1 MLNNKWMQKK
11 ESGNV
16 LSKQELN
23 ERSTWTS
30 EQFMIADFQDQL
42 EHNREAEK
50 RQKIDN
56 KIMSGGSLSPE
67 EISYLEKNDPVALK
81 KYRETK
87 EEKESY
93 KEKLRQCKTKE
104 EVDRVKLQ
112 KLGELESSLSS
123 IVNDPAIP
131 KSAKLAKA
139 QEILAKTNNI
149 EAAHLEF
156 VKSADYQSMPTDE
169 EKKEQDAADND
180 ISDEITDSEKAD
192 DTELTDA
199 SDNIPDKA
207 DTVDT
212 KVSDKTSEK
221 DNHKKEYS
229 TEIKKVSRKLKKGFE
244 AADMHVD
251 TIVHNEMRDIDGDVN
266 DLSDGLNSIY
276 ILSLLETYAEYG
288 STVPYIILIED
299 PEIYLHPQLQKI
311 ASEILYKLSRKN
323 QVIFCTHSPQM
334 LFNFTTRQIRQ
345 VINDKDNNTV
355 ATPEADIDDI
365 LDDLGYAAND
375 LMNVSFVFIVE
386 GKQDRSRLPLLLE
399 KYYSEVIDENGNLN
413 RIAIIATNSCTNIKT
428 YANLK
433 YINTL
438 YLKDEFLMIRDGD
451 GKDADHLRDQL
462 TNYYKQRAK
471 QDYGNLP
478 RVTDRNVLILKYY
491 SFENYFLDPEIMTK
505 IGVIKSVDQFYDIL
519 YAKYKE
525 YLYRLVSTK
534 NMLEKLNITIETR
547 QDIIDNMENIR
558 KYVRGHNLYDI
569 FYGRYK
575 GEKEN
580 AILRAY
586 IDAAPRENFEDIFTA
601 IDNFVY
607 FNNRRNE

>member
-1 MLNNKWMQKK
+1 MILSGTIASTVQLQMLNNKWMQKK

-42 EHNREAEK
+42 EHNRETQK

-123 IVNDPAIP
+123 VVNDPTIP

-156 VKSADYQSMPTDE
+156 VKSADYQSMPTDD

-192 DTELTDA
+192 NAELTDA
-199 SDNIPDKA
+199 SENTQDKA
-207 DTVDT
+207 DNVTDDNNNQVSDIKNLDTMDT
-212 KVSDKTSEK
+212 KASEKTYEK
-221 DNHKKEYS
+221 DNRKKEYS

-251 TIVHNEMRDIDGDVN
+251 IIV
-266 DLSDGLNSIY
+266 
-276 ILSLLETYAEYG
+276 
-288 STVPYIILIED
+288 
-299 PEIYLHPQLQKI
+299 
-311 ASEILYKLSRKN
+311 
-323 QVIFCTHSPQM
+323 
-334 LFNFTTRQIRQ
+334 
-345 VINDKDNNTV
+345 
-355 ATPEADIDDI
+355 
-365 LDDLGYAAND
+365 
-375 LMNVSFVFIVE
+375 
-386 GKQDRSRLPLLLE
+386 
-399 KYYSEVIDENGNLN
+399 
-413 RIAIIATNSCTNIKT
+413 
-428 YANLK
+428 
-433 YINTL
+433 
-438 YLKDEFLMIRDGD
+438 
-451 GKDADHLRDQL
+451 
-462 TNYYKQRAK
+462 
-471 QDYGNLP
+471 
-478 RVTDRNVLILKYY
+478 
-491 SFENYFLDPEIMTK
+491 
-505 IGVIKSVDQFYDIL
+505 
-519 YAKYKE
+519 
-525 YLYRLVSTK
+525 
-534 NMLEKLNITIETR
+534 
-547 QDIIDNMENIR
+547 
-558 KYVRGHNLYDI
+558 
-569 FYGRYK
+569 
-575 GEKEN
+575 
-580 AILRAY
+580 
-586 IDAAPRENFEDIFTA
+586 
-601 IDNFVY
+601 
-607 FNNRRNE
+607 

>member
-1 MLNNKWMQKK
+1 MILSGTIASTVQLQMLNNKWMQKK

-87 EEKESY
+87 EESY

-192 DTELTDA
+192 NAELTDA
-199 SDNIPDKA
+199 SENTQDKA
-207 DTVDT
+207 DNVTDDNNNQVSDIKNPDTMDT
-212 KVSDKTSEK
+212 KASEKTYEK
-221 DNHKKEYS
+221 DNRKKEYN

-251 TIVHNEMRDIDGDVN
+251 IIV
-266 DLSDGLNSIY
+266 
-276 ILSLLETYAEYG
+276 
-288 STVPYIILIED
+288 
-299 PEIYLHPQLQKI
+299 
-311 ASEILYKLSRKN
+311 
-323 QVIFCTHSPQM
+323 
-334 LFNFTTRQIRQ
+334 
-345 VINDKDNNTV
+345 
-355 ATPEADIDDI
+355 
-365 LDDLGYAAND
+365 
-375 LMNVSFVFIVE
+375 
-386 GKQDRSRLPLLLE
+386 
-399 KYYSEVIDENGNLN
+399 
-413 RIAIIATNSCTNIKT
+413 
-428 YANLK
+428 
-433 YINTL
+433 
-438 YLKDEFLMIRDGD
+438 
-451 GKDADHLRDQL
+451 
-462 TNYYKQRAK
+462 
-471 QDYGNLP
+471 
-478 RVTDRNVLILKYY
+478 
-491 SFENYFLDPEIMTK
+491 
-505 IGVIKSVDQFYDIL
+505 
-519 YAKYKE
+519 
-525 YLYRLVSTK
+525 
-534 NMLEKLNITIETR
+534 
-547 QDIIDNMENIR
+547 
-558 KYVRGHNLYDI
+558 
-569 FYGRYK
+569 
-575 GEKEN
+575 
-580 AILRAY
+580 
-586 IDAAPRENFEDIFTA
+586 
-601 IDNFVY
+601 
-607 FNNRRNE
+607 

>member
-1 MLNNKWMQKK
+1 MILSGTIASTVQLQMLNNKWMQKK

-42 EHNREAEK
+42 EHNRETQK

-87 EEKESY
+87 EDKESY

-123 IVNDPAIP
+123 VVNDPTIP

-156 VKSADYQSMPTDE
+156 VKSADYQSMPTDD

-207 DTVDT
+207 DNVTDDNNNQVSDIKNPDTMDT
-212 KVSDKTSEK
+212 KASDKISEK
-221 DNHKKEYS
+221 DIHKKEYN

-251 TIVHNEMRDIDGDVN
+251 IIV
-266 DLSDGLNSIY
+266 
-276 ILSLLETYAEYG
+276 
-288 STVPYIILIED
+288 
-299 PEIYLHPQLQKI
+299 
-311 ASEILYKLSRKN
+311 
-323 QVIFCTHSPQM
+323 
-334 LFNFTTRQIRQ
+334 
-345 VINDKDNNTV
+345 
-355 ATPEADIDDI
+355 
-365 LDDLGYAAND
+365 
-375 LMNVSFVFIVE
+375 
-386 GKQDRSRLPLLLE
+386 
-399 KYYSEVIDENGNLN
+399 
-413 RIAIIATNSCTNIKT
+413 
-428 YANLK
+428 
-433 YINTL
+433 
-438 YLKDEFLMIRDGD
+438 
-451 GKDADHLRDQL
+451 
-462 TNYYKQRAK
+462 
-471 QDYGNLP
+471 
-478 RVTDRNVLILKYY
+478 
-491 SFENYFLDPEIMTK
+491 
-505 IGVIKSVDQFYDIL
+505 
-519 YAKYKE
+519 
-525 YLYRLVSTK
+525 
-534 NMLEKLNITIETR
+534 
-547 QDIIDNMENIR
+547 
-558 KYVRGHNLYDI
+558 
-569 FYGRYK
+569 
-575 GEKEN
+575 
-580 AILRAY
+580 
-586 IDAAPRENFEDIFTA
+586 
-601 IDNFVY
+601 
-607 FNNRRNE
+607 

>member
-1 MLNNKWMQKK
+1 MILSGTIASTVQLQMLNNKWMQKK

-30 EQFMIADFQDQL
+30 EQFMNADFQERL

-192 DTELTDA
+192 NAELTDA
-199 SDNIPDKA
+199 SENTQDKA
-207 DTVDT
+207 DTITDDNNQICDIKNTDT
-212 KVSDKTSEK
+212 ADIKATDKTSEK
-221 DNHKKEYS
+221 DNRKKEYN
-229 TEIKKVSRKLKKGFE
+229 TEIKKVSRKLKKDF
-244 AADMHVD
+244 AMADMHVD
-251 TIVHNEMRDIDGDVN
+251 IIV
-266 DLSDGLNSIY
+266 
-276 ILSLLETYAEYG
+276 
-288 STVPYIILIED
+288 
-299 PEIYLHPQLQKI
+299 
-311 ASEILYKLSRKN
+311 
-323 QVIFCTHSPQM
+323 
-334 LFNFTTRQIRQ
+334 
-345 VINDKDNNTV
+345 
-355 ATPEADIDDI
+355 
-365 LDDLGYAAND
+365 
-375 LMNVSFVFIVE
+375 
-386 GKQDRSRLPLLLE
+386 
-399 KYYSEVIDENGNLN
+399 
-413 RIAIIATNSCTNIKT
+413 
-428 YANLK
+428 
-433 YINTL
+433 
-438 YLKDEFLMIRDGD
+438 
-451 GKDADHLRDQL
+451 
-462 TNYYKQRAK
+462 
-471 QDYGNLP
+471 
-478 RVTDRNVLILKYY
+478 
-491 SFENYFLDPEIMTK
+491 
-505 IGVIKSVDQFYDIL
+505 
-519 YAKYKE
+519 
-525 YLYRLVSTK
+525 
-534 NMLEKLNITIETR
+534 
-547 QDIIDNMENIR
+547 
-558 KYVRGHNLYDI
+558 
-569 FYGRYK
+569 
-575 GEKEN
+575 
-580 AILRAY
+580 
-586 IDAAPRENFEDIFTA
+586 
-601 IDNFVY
+601 
-607 FNNRRNE
+607 

>member
-1 MLNNKWMQKK
+1 MILSGTIASTVKLQMLNNKWMQKK

-42 EHNREAEK
+42 EHNRETQK

-251 TIVHNEMRDIDGDVN
+251 
-266 DLSDGLNSIY
+266 
-276 ILSLLETYAEYG
+276 
-288 STVPYIILIED
+288 III
-299 PEIYLHPQLQKI
+299 
-311 ASEILYKLSRKN
+311 
-323 QVIFCTHSPQM
+323 
-334 LFNFTTRQIRQ
+334 
-345 VINDKDNNTV
+345 
-355 ATPEADIDDI
+355 
-365 LDDLGYAAND
+365 
-375 LMNVSFVFIVE
+375 
-386 GKQDRSRLPLLLE
+386 
-399 KYYSEVIDENGNLN
+399 
-413 RIAIIATNSCTNIKT
+413 
-428 YANLK
+428 
-433 YINTL
+433 
-438 YLKDEFLMIRDGD
+438 
-451 GKDADHLRDQL
+451 
-462 TNYYKQRAK
+462 
-471 QDYGNLP
+471 
-478 RVTDRNVLILKYY
+478 
-491 SFENYFLDPEIMTK
+491 
-505 IGVIKSVDQFYDIL
+505 
-519 YAKYKE
+519 
-525 YLYRLVSTK
+525 
-534 NMLEKLNITIETR
+534 
-547 QDIIDNMENIR
+547 
-558 KYVRGHNLYDI
+558 
-569 FYGRYK
+569 
-575 GEKEN
+575 
-580 AILRAY
+580 
-586 IDAAPRENFEDIFTA
+586 
-601 IDNFVY
+601 
-607 FNNRRNE
+607 

>member
-1 MLNNKWMQKK
+1 MILSGTIASTVQLQMLNNKWMQKK

-42 EHNREAEK
+42 EHNRETQK

-156 VKSADYQSMPTDE
+156 VKSADYQSMPTDD

-192 DTELTDA
+192 NAELTDA
-199 SDNIPDKA
+199 SENTQDKA
-207 DTVDT
+207 DNVTDDNNNQVSDIENPDTVDT
-212 KVSDKTSEK
+212 NASEKTSEK

-229 TEIKKVSRKLKKGFE
+229 TEIKKVTRKLKKGFE
-244 AADMHVD
+244 AADMHV
-251 TIVHNEMRDIDGDVN
+251 
-266 DLSDGLNSIY
+266 
-276 ILSLLETYAEYG
+276 
-288 STVPYIILIED
+288 
-299 PEIYLHPQLQKI
+299 
-311 ASEILYKLSRKN
+311 
-323 QVIFCTHSPQM
+323 
-334 LFNFTTRQIRQ
+334 
-345 VINDKDNNTV
+345 
-355 ATPEADIDDI
+355 
-365 LDDLGYAAND
+365 
-375 LMNVSFVFIVE
+375 
-386 GKQDRSRLPLLLE
+386 
-399 KYYSEVIDENGNLN
+399 
-413 RIAIIATNSCTNIKT
+413 
-428 YANLK
+428 
-433 YINTL
+433 
-438 YLKDEFLMIRDGD
+438 
-451 GKDADHLRDQL
+451 
-462 TNYYKQRAK
+462 
-471 QDYGNLP
+471 
-478 RVTDRNVLILKYY
+478 
-491 SFENYFLDPEIMTK
+491 
-505 IGVIKSVDQFYDIL
+505 
-519 YAKYKE
+519 
-525 YLYRLVSTK
+525 
-534 NMLEKLNITIETR
+534 
-547 QDIIDNMENIR
+547 
-558 KYVRGHNLYDI
+558 
-569 FYGRYK
+569 
-575 GEKEN
+575 
-580 AILRAY
+580 
-586 IDAAPRENFEDIFTA
+586 
-601 IDNFVY
+601 
-607 FNNRRNE
+607 